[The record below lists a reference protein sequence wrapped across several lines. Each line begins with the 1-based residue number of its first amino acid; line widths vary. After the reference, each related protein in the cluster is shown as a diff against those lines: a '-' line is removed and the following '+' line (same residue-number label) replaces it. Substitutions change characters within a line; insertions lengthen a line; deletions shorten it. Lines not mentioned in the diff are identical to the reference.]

1 MRLMCGLLRS
11 DKGNR
16 SRLPNVVAVFD
27 TATHRKN
34 ANSSTGR
41 GYGPRS
47 RLLTRLRE
55 KQGTRITHAYY
66 WAYNINNNLNNR
78 AHLKIECAL
87 ALKPQRD
94 KQALELPD
102 RKDADAGAD

>member
-27 TATHRKN
+27 IVTHRKN

-47 RLLTRLRE
+47 SLLTRLRE

-78 AHLKIECAL
+78 AHLKIECAP
-87 ALKPQRD
+87 ALKPQRG
-94 KQALELPD
+94 KLPLEKMLTRAPT
-102 RKDADAGAD
+102 